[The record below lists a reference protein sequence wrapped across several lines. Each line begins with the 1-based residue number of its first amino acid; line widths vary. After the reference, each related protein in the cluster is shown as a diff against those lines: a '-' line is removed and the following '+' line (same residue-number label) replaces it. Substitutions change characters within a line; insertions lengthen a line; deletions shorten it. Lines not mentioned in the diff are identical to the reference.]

1 MLFLY
6 YKDKYGTIGCL
17 LRHSFKNCMS
27 GLRQKVVWQEKEQL
41 FKVTCRY
48 VMTARGLGRGY
59 KTADLGRDINTFG
72 GQSVTYVMPV
82 QVVHKI
88 ITLLFLQL

>member
-1 MLFLY
+1 MA
-6 YKDKYGTIGCL
+6 
-17 LRHSFKNCMS
+17 
-27 GLRQKVVWQEKEQL
+27 
-41 FKVTCRY
+41 
-48 VMTARGLGRGY
+48 ARGLVRGY

-72 GQSVTYVMPV
+72 GQNVTYVMPV